1 MKRGEVWWA
10 SFPAPA
16 GRRPALI
23 VSRQTL
29 PADATRITVV
39 ELSTVIRDL
48 PTEVRL
54 GKAEGLPLPC
64 VANTDNLVTEPKACL
79 TDRLKMLPAAKVA
92 ELDAALRFAL
102 GL

>member
-1 MKRGEVWWA
+1 MVGELSGSCGTKARAYRVTSDVA
-10 SFPAPA
+10 S
-16 GRRPALI
+16 
-23 VSRQTL
+23 
-29 PADATRITVV
+29 VV

-64 VANTDNLVTEPKACL
+64 VANTDNLVTVPKACL